1 MPRANRH
8 FLPGQFWHLTHRCHE
23 RSFLFKFARDRRAYR
38 HWLFEAKKRF
48 GLRVLNYVVTS
59 NHVHL
64 LVQDN
69 GEGVIAQSMQLAAGR
84 TAQEYNQR
92 KRRQGAYWEDRYHAT
107 AIEGGGHLHRC
118 LVYIDLNMVRAG
130 VVRHPAQWVNGGYRE
145 IQHPPRRYALIDLD
159 DLSASCGF
167 ANVGAFQQAHRQW
180 VEEALV
186 RNDWRRDER
195 WSEAIAVGS
204 YAFAEKIKHELALK
218 ARHRNID
225 SVDGI
230 CALREPANTYTAI
243 FDGESSVL
251 RAENTIFLA

>member
-23 RSFLFKFARDRRAYR
+23 RSFLLKFALDRRAYR

-48 GLRVLNYVVTS
+48 GLHVLNFVVTS

-64 LVQDN
+64 LVQDS

-92 KRRQGAYWEDRYHAT
+92 KRCQGAYWEDRYHAT

-130 VVRHPAQWVNGGYRE
+130 LVRHPAQWVNGGYRE

-167 ANVGAFQQAHRQW
+167 ANVGVFQQAHRQW

-204 YAFAEKIKHELALK
+204 YAFVEKIKHELALK

-225 SVDGI
+225 SVDGV